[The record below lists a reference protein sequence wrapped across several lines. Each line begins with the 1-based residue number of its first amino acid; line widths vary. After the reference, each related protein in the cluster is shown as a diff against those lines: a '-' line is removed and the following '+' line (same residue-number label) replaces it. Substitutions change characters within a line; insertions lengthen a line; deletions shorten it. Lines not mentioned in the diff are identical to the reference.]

1 MIKPITYLLLGLS
14 LSFIVS
20 CSSNTESIRSNDI
33 YTKIPEGKMVKFCR
47 NKIMKE
53 FGYSRNSIF
62 LNPVEYKKGAK
73 LVYGKYQVD
82 NKNMDE
88 FVCIFNS
95 NDTYA
100 GIKMRYS
107 HIKNEL
113 CYPKIIRY

>member
-1 MIKPITYLLLGLS
+1 MRKIVLYLLIS
-14 LSFIVS
+14 LNLLFLIS
-20 CSSNTESIRSNDI
+20 CSSNTESIRSKDI

-47 NKIMKE
+47 NKIIEE
-53 FGYSRNSIF
+53 FGYSRDSVF
-62 LNPVEYKKGAK
+62 LHPLEYKKGAK

>member
-1 MIKPITYLLLGLS
+1 MRKIVLYLLISLS
-14 LSFIVS
+14 LTFIIS
-20 CSSNTESIRSNDI
+20 CSSHTESIRSNDI
-33 YTKIPEGKMVKFCR
+33 YTKIPENKMVKYCR
-47 NKIMKE
+47 NKIIKE
-53 FGYSRNSIF
+53 FGYSRDSVF
-62 LNPVEYKKGAK
+62 LHPLTYEKGAK

-82 NKNMDE
+82 SKNIDE

-113 CYPKIIRY
+113 CYPKNTRY